1 MSRHGHAWRSGVVK
15 YGVWWHPQLTSMIL
29 EGLGVSHMA
38 ITSARVQLYT
48 DNGVEVPLQVR
59 TACVSQYDPCK
70 PCCLHKTLP

>member
-38 ITSARVQLYT
+38 ITSGQIRHYSQGRVEAL
-48 DNGVEVPLQVR
+48 
-59 TACVSQYDPCK
+59 SQASVVVLGD
-70 PCCLHKTLP
+70 